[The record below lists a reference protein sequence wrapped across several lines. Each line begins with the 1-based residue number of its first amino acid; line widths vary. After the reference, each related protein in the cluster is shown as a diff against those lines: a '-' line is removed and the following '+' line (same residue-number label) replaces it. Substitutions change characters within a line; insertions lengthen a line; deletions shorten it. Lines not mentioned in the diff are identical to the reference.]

1 MNSHFLRFSYSFTL
15 IFFTFL
21 LSGQDQSHQTRY
33 VVQVGND
40 TMIIDQ
46 TKEISGPIPN
56 SFVVI
61 LHEVRSAD
69 KSMLKSE
76 FLRELDNVTA
86 KRSVK
91 YSIQGE
97 FKNLMSGYILNIE
110 ESALREI
117 EKQSKLIK
125 KIYTN
130 HKVKAFDV
138 ISNNIIGAPVAWN
151 APYNLKG
158 TGVKI
163 AIIDTGVELNHHI
176 FGGKTITGYD
186 FINNDN
192 DPSDDHGHGTH
203 CAGIAAA
210 NSDSLKGVAPEA
222 TIIAVKVLNQYGSGD
237 AATIALG
244 IDYAVDPDG
253 NPATNDGADILS
265 ISLGALTRV
274 DGGIMDDAVEMANEK
289 GVLSVIAAG
298 NDGWQGYYT
307 IANPGTAPSA
317 LTVGA
322 SQNGDNLAW
331 FSSKGPTFGNSFLKP
346 ELVAPGV
353 DILSG
358 ALGGT
363 LTKLSGTSMATPHV
377 AGAAAII
384 KQMNPLYRPDE
395 VKNILQN
402 NTKNLTGNNTNIFDI
417 GKGLLNIRNCL
428 ESKSIISPSMLNLGQ
443 VPENQDSLKLD
454 KWVKIKNINSSPIV
468 YKFELESST
477 YNPAIYVNSGLQI
490 NITDSIQIGGNQ
502 TDSVLISIR
511 AKISD
516 INFITTGVNHTYDNI
531 KIMYDT
537 NKVDVPIVLLDEFYF
552 YLKVNKPKDV
562 FNFSVIKSKEGP
574 QIYAFGVDSFYTI
587 KSVKADTIVVGSIF
601 GYPFFH
607 IKDKQFIKNKDTVTI
622 DFSEIKNKISFTTLD
637 SKRDSLFTLP
647 GQFSFL
653 YHKSYNLKAI
663 SGLIY
668 FFDPNIPIYSHE
680 EFLSNISDGWEY
692 HTSFIGLNQLNSQNT
707 FYNAPFVIDNLN
719 KDSSIITN
727 PCKYILLEKYI
738 PSFNDFKQL
747 GKNYFTLGV
756 GGGIYD
762 LDELLID
769 HKTYKE
775 YQYPVKNFE
784 YPSIGNIG
792 DFQQLLFIDSL
803 GESKRRI
810 YFPLIMD
817 TYFRTFL
824 NYRYNR
830 NSSINQIPLDKT
842 IWQNHTLKRPI
853 YSFNTSFFDK
863 SNQNIDIR
871 NYFMYNDIA
880 YDQSLKIIINKYDGL
895 NNLTESRV
903 YKSQGEYFGNI
914 NYNSTQDKV
923 LEFVIQ
929 DSINSIL
936 PNKLRYSIID
946 TFNLICTNSGL
957 DFMYCKDSSGVMT
970 FNLLKGKNYELVIG
984 NNFQTPKVEIK
995 NQNQLSW
1002 IELLNPVVDL
1012 YFSTTFEMPTN
1023 LDTGTYEVRVTMN
1036 NGFGISEFTTVAFS
1050 VHNSL
1055 KDFCSKKVLNSKNNG
1070 EGSLREAIYCIEPEE
1085 EITFMQNIDEI
1096 ILVEDLDIDKNMVLK
1111 HNEALKPLKLKLR
1124 NNAKVNVKNNAK
1136 VTFKNIIVERC
1147 DCPVE

>member
-1 MNSHFLRFSYSFTL
+1 MKIKLFASTFCIFLFLSKS
-15 IFFTFL
+15 IL
-21 LSGQDQSHQTRY
+21 LSQIPSHQIKY
-33 VVQVGND
+33 LIQNGND
-40 TMIIDQ
+40 TMSIDPAN
-46 TKEISGPIPN
+46 EIFGPIPN

-61 LHEVRSAD
+61 LHEATSVNNSIV
-69 KSMLKSE
+69 KNE
-76 FLRELDNVTA
+76 FLRELDKVSA
-86 KRSVK
+86 KRSVE
-91 YSIQGE
+91 YTIEGE
-97 FKNLMSGYILNIE
+97 FKTLMSGYILNIE
-110 ESALREI
+110 ESALREV

-163 AIIDTGVELNHHI
+163 AIIDTGVELNHPI
-176 FGGKTITGYD
+176 FGGKVITGYD

-192 DPSDDHGHGTH
+192 NPTDDHGHGTH

-210 NSDSLKGVAPEA
+210 NSDTLKGVAPEA
-222 TIIAVKVLNQYGSGD
+222 TIMAVKVLNQNGSGD

-253 NPATNDGADILS
+253 NPTTNDGADILS

-274 DGGIMDDAVEMANEK
+274 DGGIMDDAVEFATER

-322 SQNGDNLAW
+322 SNNGDYLAQ
-331 FSSKGPTFGNSFLKP
+331 FSSKGPTFGNSLLKP

-358 ALGGT
+358 ILGGS
-363 LTKLSGTSMATPHV
+363 LAKFSGTSMATPHV

-384 KQMNPLYRPDE
+384 KQSNSGLTPSE
-395 VKNILQN
+395 IKNILQN
-402 NTKNLTGNNTNIFDI
+402 NTINLSGNNHNIFDI
-417 GKGLLNIRNCL
+417 GKGLLNIPKCL
-428 ESKSIISPSMLNLGQ
+428 DSKSIISPSIMNLGQ
-443 VPENQDSLKLD
+443 VPENQDSLKLN
-454 KWVKIKNINSSPIV
+454 KWIKIKNSGPSPVV
-468 YKFELESST
+468 YKFTLESST
-477 YNPAIYVNSGLQI
+477 YNPSIYIYSGISISLM
-490 NITDSIQIGGNQ
+490 DSIQIGGNQ
-502 TDSVLISIR
+502 TDSVLISFK

-516 INFITTGVNHTYDNI
+516 INFISSGANHTYDKI
-531 KIMYDT
+531 KITYET
-537 NKVDVPIVLLDEFYF
+537 NIVDVPIVLLDEFYF
-552 YLKVNKPKDV
+552 YLKVNKPNDV
-562 FNFSVIKSKEGP
+562 FNFSAIKSKEGP
-574 QIYAFGVDSFYTI
+574 QIYAAGIDSFYII
-587 KSVKADTIVVGSIF
+587 KSVKADTIVVGTIF

-622 DFSEIKNKISFTTLD
+622 DFSEIKNKVSITTLD
-637 SKRDSLFTLP
+637 NKADSLFTIP
-647 GQFSFL
+647 GPISFL
-653 YHKSYNLKAI
+653 NHKDYNLKAV
-663 SGLIY
+663 SSL
-668 FFDPNIPIYSHE
+668 FFFYDPNIPIFKHE
-680 EFLSNISDGWEY
+680 EFVSNIPDGWEY
-692 HTSFIGLNQLNSQNT
+692 QTSFLSPNQLNSSKI
-707 FYNAPFVIDNLN
+707 FYNIPFVIENLYN
-719 KDSSIITN
+719 DSSIITN
-727 PCKYILLEKYI
+727 PCKYILSEKFI
-738 PSFNDFKQL
+738 PSFIDYKGL
-747 GKNYFTLGV
+747 AKNYFTLGV

-762 LDELLID
+762 LDKLLID

-775 YQYPVKNFE
+775 YSYPVKNLEF
-784 YPSIGNIG
+784 PSSGNIG
-792 DFQQLLFIDSL
+792 DLQQLLFLDSL
-803 GESKRRI
+803 GEEKRRI
-810 YFPLIMD
+810 YCPLIMD
-817 TYFRTFL
+817 NYFRTFL
-824 NYRYNR
+824 NYRYER
-830 NSSINQIPLDKT
+830 NSSINQIPLDRT

-853 YSFNTSFFDK
+853 YSFNTSFFNK
-863 SNQNIDIR
+863 SNQKIDIK

-895 NNLTESRV
+895 NNLTESKV
-903 YKSQGEYFGNI
+903 FNSQGECFGKI

-936 PNKLRYSIID
+936 PNKLRFSIID
-946 TFNLICTNSGL
+946 TSNLICTNSGL
-957 DFMYCKDSSGVMT
+957 DFMYCKDSSGVMS
-970 FNLLKGKNYELVIG
+970 FNLLKGKNYKLVVG
-984 NNFQTPKVEIK
+984 NNFHTPKLEIK

-1002 IELLNPVVDL
+1002 IELLNPLVDL
-1012 YFSTTFEMPTN
+1012 YYSTTFDMPTN

-1070 EGSLREAIYCIEPEE
+1070 EGSLREAIYCIEPNE
-1085 EITFMQNIDEI
+1085 EITFIQNIDEI
-1096 ILVEDLDIDKNMVLK
+1096 ILVEDLDIDKNMILK
-1111 HNEALKPLKLKLR
+1111 HNSASKPLKLKLR
-1124 NNAKVNVKNNAK
+1124 NNAKVNIKNNA
-1136 VTFKNIIVERC
+1136 IVKFENVILEKC